1 LQDAESVFL
10 WQHAISQD
18 SVAGPLGQEINED
31 GEHEDEDEDDPQ
43 IPVHNTEHEIVMV
56 RSTNHPFVV
65 CVHARQF
72 LRLTDKLHLCSWAPV
87 SNARPT
93 ESC

>member
-1 LQDAESVFL
+1 MQDAELVFL

-56 RSTNHPFVV
+56 RSTNHPYYLFA
-65 CVHARQF
+65 C
-72 LRLTDKLHLCSWAPV
+72 TPSTSYKLHLCSWAQL

-93 ESC
+93 VSC